1 MITILLAV
9 IVLILLYQAGA
20 RKVVEFVL
28 AGIACVIA
36 FGIAGII
43 LFVLV
48 ALKGTH

>member
-9 IVLILLYQAGA
+9 IVLILLYQVGA
-20 RKVVEFVL
+20 RRFVEFVL

-36 FGIAGII
+36 LGIAGII

-48 ALKGTH
+48 SLKGTH